1 MNTQKPCSLVE
12 SKTQIEFTPESESS
26 ESQTQLENYVSRQT
40 QLDIFDVGQK
50 FQILLLVPN
59 FRNQLLGVEYLMNRF
74 NLQNDKYLEPV
85 YKEIANNI
93 QTPGDEWNERFNN
106 KN

>member
-1 MNTQKPCSLVE
+1 MNTNICTICSKCGV
-12 SKTQIEFTPESESS
+12 KKSETID
-26 ESQTQLENYVSRQT
+26 EETY
-40 QLDIFDVGQK
+40 K
-50 FQILLLVPN
+50 QILLLVPN

-74 NLQNDKYLEPV
+74 NLPNDKYLEPV

-93 QTPGDEWNERFNN
+93 QTPGDEWKERFNN

>member
-1 MNTQKPCSLVE
+1 MNTN
-12 SKTQIEFTPESESS
+12 ISE
-26 ESQTQLENYVSRQT
+26 EQE
-40 QLDIFDVGQK
+40 

-74 NLQNDKYLEPV
+74 NLQNDKYLLPIYE
-85 YKEIANNI
+85 EIAKNI
-93 QTPGDEWNERFNN
+93 QTPSQEWIESFDDKYLISVYEESIKNN